1 MIRIEN
7 ALLDFAAENNFSFIG
22 DLNNDL
28 ILNILDV
35 IQLVNLVLNNQYNF
49 IGDINSDEFINI
61 LDIIELINIII
72 AL

>member
-1 MIRIEN
+1 M
-7 ALLDFAAENNFSFIG
+7 LDFAEENNFSFIG

-35 IQLVNLVLNNQYNF
+35 IQLVNLVLNNQYSF
-49 IGDINSDEFINI
+49 VGDINNDEFINI
-61 LDIIELINIII
+61 LDIIELINIIV